1 MLGFIAQV
9 GAEIIIFNIFNR
21 NAIKNCVPVFSFKGL
36 AKSPKASTK
45 YSEELLGEFTQMFRK
60 QRLYDFVQPFDRIV
74 RKRECYALLLYFA
87 KVYFRQHF
95 WNENSKISMFNWYF
109 ILELGGSETV
119 WK

>member
-1 MLGFIAQV
+1 ML
-9 GAEIIIFNIFNR
+9 
-21 NAIKNCVPVFSFKGL
+21 
-36 AKSPKASTK
+36 T
-45 YSEELLGEFTQMFRK
+45 LLGEFIPNVRK
-60 QRLYDFVQPFDRIV
+60 QWLYDFVQPFDRIV

>member
-1 MLGFIAQV
+1 MLENNGCTISSNLLTELS
-9 GAEIIIFNIFNR
+9 GKE
-21 NAIKNCVPVFSFKGL
+21 NAMLSYF
-36 AKSPKASTK
+36 A
-45 YSEELLGEFTQMFRK
+45 
-60 QRLYDFVQPFDRIV
+60 
-74 RKRECYALLLYFA
+74 FA

>member
-45 YSEELLGEFTQMFRK
+45 YMLTLLGEFTQKFK
-60 QRLYDFVQPFDRIV
+60 
-74 RKRECYALLLYFA
+74 E
-87 KVYFRQHF
+87 
-95 WNENSKISMFNWYF
+95 
-109 ILELGGSETV
+109 
-119 WK
+119 